1 LCLLHCRRIRNLQK
15 YLKNHFQSNAL
26 RIQLLER
33 LFEVCLPTLL
43 LHMEVVL
50 QGRGHDLKNLTSYD
64 QNKLSS
70 IDRLAARTALVH
82 RMNNPA
88 FHAYLRS
95 NLSQLPNV
103 LTVFKMHGGRS
114 SRAIEHGKEEL
125 FELLQKKRRGHI
137 LDLAASKIVKLNIP
151 MFDASDVKSFIH
163 GGEDPLQA
171 FLANAQRDE
180 NAKHAAEE
188 VARLKAKGKGRKPRY
203 FPLLLVRSVTMDEL
217 VFVAMS
223 VAAKLADSRGTSLR
237 TQGMVAQKPSSASE
251 ERVEALLSRSRDSE
265 GEREQGE
272 LPLRLQSP
280 RDAGGRSAAG
290 IAAMSPSS
298 KTAAG
303 KNRPASERLIP
314 KESSKSAAKSTPSK
328 VSVSEGLRPA
338 SPPQKVQNSKA
349 ESPQKA
355 RRKSSIKPDAV
366 DALRSLALK

>member
-1 LCLLHCRRIRNLQK
+1 LQK
-15 YLKNHFQSNAL
+15 YLKNHFRSNAL

-50 QGRGHDLKNLTSYD
+50 QGRGHDLHNLTSYD

-70 IDRLAARTALVH
+70 IDRLTARTALVH

-103 LTVFKMHGGRS
+103 LAVFKMHGGRS
-114 SRAIEHGKEEL
+114 SRAIENGKEEL

-151 MFDASDVKSFIH
+151 MFDASDVTKFIH
-163 GGEDPLQA
+163 GGEDPLEA
-171 FLANAQRDE
+171 FLANAQRDQ
-180 NAKHAAEE
+180 NAKLVAEE
-188 VARLKAKGKGRKPRY
+188 LARLKAKGKARRPRY

-223 VAAKLADSRGTSLR
+223 VAAKLADSRANAR
-237 TQGMVAQKPSSASE
+237 AHGMMAQKPSSASE

-265 GEREQGE
+265 SE
-272 LPLRLQSP
+272 
-280 RDAGGRSAAG
+280 RDAGEVPMRMQSPLGSSGHPAG
-290 IAAMSPSS
+290 IAAMSPGAKS
-298 KTAAG
+298 G
-303 KNRPASERLIP
+303 GGRNIRASERATP
-314 KESSKSAAKSTPSK
+314 RDTGKGGKTPAKGGTQ
-328 VSVSEGLRPA
+328 EGMRPA
-338 SPPQKVQNSKA
+338 SPPAKAHNSKA

-355 RRKSSIKPDAV
+355 RRRSSIKPDAV
-366 DALRSLALK
+366 EALHIA